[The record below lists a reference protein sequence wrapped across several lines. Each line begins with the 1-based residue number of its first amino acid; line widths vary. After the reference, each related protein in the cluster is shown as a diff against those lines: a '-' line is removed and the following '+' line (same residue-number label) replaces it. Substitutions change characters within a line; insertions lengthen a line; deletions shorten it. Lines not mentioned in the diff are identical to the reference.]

1 MMVNHRKI
9 ISDIACFTAHFTS
22 IVVAMNLL
30 SYHQRLITFSLGMGK
45 ASTDLA
51 KGNHCHSSG
60 LNHGNG
66 RSIPLGNDM
75 IITDFW
81 TISLVFIK
89 PPQRV
94 CCGLFDTFHD
104 QCCTSVGILAIV
116 TKIKAEGTR
125 ELTHRMG
132 VEKLLPKKMDFFTAY
147 TSGANQPAK

>member
-1 MMVNHRKI
+1 MMVNQSKI
-9 ISDIACFTAHFTS
+9 ASDLTSFTAYFS
-22 IVVAMNLL
+22 SLVGAMNFLPL
-30 SYHQRLITFSLGMGK
+30 CQRPIALTLGMGK

-60 LNHGNG
+60 LNHRNG

-81 TISLVFIK
+81 TIFLVFIK
-89 PPQRV
+89 PPQRGR
-94 CCGLFDTFHD
+94 CGLFDSFHD

-116 TKIKAEGTR
+116 TKIKAGGTR

-132 VEKLLPKKMDFFTAY
+132 VEKLLP
-147 TSGANQPAK
+147 